1 MIWNVLN
8 INELDIT
15 TLLWKIR
22 YVLILDDWTNIS
34 LVDLKPVK
42 SLTDTP
48 LSYNWNIE
56 TPIFQLISVISF
68 FWEREEEGGGMKISQ
83 DFIKSKYLKKTEIVD
98 GTWQ

>member
-42 SLTDTP
+42 SLTDTS

-68 FWEREEEGGGMKISQ
+68 FWEREEEGGGEWKSVKI
-83 DFIKSKYLKKTEIVD
+83 L
-98 GTWQ
+98 